1 MVATEHFKPGVHS
14 GLSPDS
20 KDGLVK
26 DQGSSSSDEKRE
38 EAAKALMIGKE
49 FLLKPDISTA
59 VSFLA
64 EACSLYVKVYG
75 EMAPECGEAYFYYG
89 KALLE
94 MSRIENTVLGN
105 ALEGV
110 PDSEEEVDVENVEDP
125 EKLTEK
131 ESEDVQKMVGEALK
145 ENFVKHDS
153 IAKLHLGEN
162 ITGEGDEDS
171 DGGDSHDESE
181 NVCVE
186 EEKDSQESDIERE
199 SESKS
204 AGENCGPCKKK
215 VEGDHE
221 SQDVDDLSCLELAW
235 EMLELAKL
243 IYTKNAESSADP
255 EIETRIWETYMLL
268 GEVSLENQD
277 YSQAVDDLNVCLQRQ
292 INVLPADSRLLSET
306 YYQLGLALGFGMRWE
321 EAKNSHKESIKI
333 LETRMKNLKAKYPG
347 VEVEEE
353 EVKELEGLI
362 PEIKEKISDTDD
374 MEAEVKRGLAEAAG
388 LIKGSSSNDAIS
400 PKSIL
405 TKTKSDNEVETKNTN
420 ES

>member
-1 MVATEHFKPGVHS
+1 MVATEHVKPEVHS
-14 GLSPDS
+14 GLSPDV

-26 DQGSSSSDEKRE
+26 DAGLGSNDEKRE
-38 EAAKALMIGKE
+38 EAAKALTIGKE
-49 FLLKPDISTA
+49 YLLKPDIPTA

-75 EMAPECGEAYFYYG
+75 EMAPECGEVYFYYG

-94 MSRIENTVLGN
+94 MSRIESTVLGN
-105 ALEGV
+105 ALQGV

-153 IAKLHLGEN
+153 IAKLHLGED
-162 ITGEGDEDS
+162 IPGGDEES
-171 DGGDSHDESE
+171 DGGESHDESE
-181 NVCVE
+181 HECVE
-186 EEKDSQESDIERE
+186 EDKDSQDSD

-204 AGENCGPCKKK
+204 AGENCKDCKEKID
-215 VEGDHE
+215 GDE
-221 SQDVDDLSCLELAW
+221 LKDGDDLSYLELAW

-243 IYTKNAESSADP
+243 IYTKSAESSADP
-255 EIETRIWETYMLL
+255 EVETRIWETYMLL
-268 GEVSLENQD
+268 GEVSMENQD

-292 INVLPADSRLLSET
+292 LNVLPADSRLLSET
-306 YYQLGLALGFGMRWE
+306 YYQLGLAFGFGMRWE

-347 VEVEEE
+347 VEVEEK

-388 LIKGSSSNDAIS
+388 LTTGSSSNDAIS
-400 PKSIL
+400 PKTFS

-420 ES
+420 EP